1 MASQER
7 YRSERQRTDRFLNWM
22 QIFPPDIQEELII
35 SREVIARLN
44 GSLIS
49 EFHKQKTIYWYKL
62 SRDLTNSFNRSKK

>member
-22 QIFPPDIQEELII
+22 QIFPPDIQEELMV

-62 SRDLTNSFNRSKK
+62 SKDLTNSFNRSKK